1 MQEPKHPRDVFKMH
15 LEENFKGGESKAHT
29 LFNIYVNGFVNAG
42 LTKDSFMLDDEEKN
56 EKKSFVLEISDKE
69 EWQIAAVASIG
80 LLCPW
85 NTQTIEEKL
94 MQYID
99 NEGKFIKAGASL
111 GIGICSAGVNDE
123 NDIAYG
129 LLSDSAQ

>member
-1 MQEPKHPRDVFKMH
+1 M
-15 LEENFKGGESKAHT
+15 
-29 LFNIYVNGFVNAG
+29 FNIYVNGFVNAG

-99 NEGKFIKAGASL
+99 N
-111 GIGICSAGVNDE
+111 
-123 NDIAYG
+123 
-129 LLSDSAQ
+129 

>member
-1 MQEPKHPRDVFKMH
+1 
-15 LEENFKGGESKAHT
+15 
-29 LFNIYVNGFVNAG
+29 
-42 LTKDSFMLDDEEKN
+42 MLDDEEKN

-99 NEGKFIKAGASL
+99 N
-111 GIGICSAGVNDE
+111 
-123 NDIAYG
+123 
-129 LLSDSAQ
+129 